1 MDALVVSKCNR
12 LSGKIKLY
20 GAKNAILPII
30 AACVLTSDEVQ
41 LCGCPHLSDIDDML
55 AIIAS
60 IGGNVRFDGEQIFVC
75 CKAVN
80 PYTIDYALM
89 RKIRSSVFILG
100 PLLSRCG
107 EAEIALPGGCEIGQR
122 PIDLHL
128 DGLKSLGV
136 SVQECSQ
143 KNTVSCKGLPRG
155 GIVKLKYPSVG
166 ATENLMMAAA
176 IGTKK
181 TVIYGAA
188 KEPEIVD
195 LAMFLNT
202 LGARVFGAG
211 TDLIVVE
218 GKGRLHGARYRSV
231 PDRIVAGTYMA
242 AVGAVGGDVYIEGA
256 IGDHLDAALHKFRLM
271 GMDIMEEQ
279 RGIRVRQNGRIKAVK
294 QTVTLPYPGFPTDL
308 QPLLVAALCS
318 AEGESVVT
326 ETLFEN
332 RFRYVYQLERMGA
345 DVILDGCNSVI
356 IKGRSLYGAEVYAQD
371 LRGGAALVV
380 AALTAEG
387 QTTVNGVEYIDRGYQ
402 SLGDELN
409 LLGANIKRLTL
420 Q

>member
-20 GAKNAILPII
+20 GAKNAILPIL

-60 IGGNVRFDGEQIFVC
+60 IGGEVSFDCGQITVC

-80 PYTIDYALM
+80 PYSIDHALM

-128 DGLKSLGV
+128 DGLKTLGV
-136 SVQECSQ
+136 GVQECSQ

-155 GIVKLKYPSVG
+155 GVVRLNYPSVG

-218 GKGRLHGARYRSV
+218 GKERLHGARYKPV
-231 PDRIVAGTYMA
+231 PDRIVAGTYIA

-271 GMDIMEEQ
+271 GLDIMEEQ
-279 RGIRVRQNGRIKAVK
+279 RGLRVRHNGRLKAVK
-294 QTVTLPYPGFPTDL
+294 QTVTLPYPGFATDL

-318 AEGESVVT
+318 ADGKSVVT

-332 RFRYVYQLERMGA
+332 RFRYVYQLQRMGA
-345 DVILDGCNSVI
+345 NIILDGCNTAI
-356 IKGRSLYGAEVYAQD
+356 INGSCLSGADVYAQD

-380 AALTAEG
+380 AALSAEG
-387 QTTVNGVEYIDRGYQ
+387 QSTVSGVEYIDRGYQ
-402 SLGDELN
+402 SLSDELN
-409 LLGANIKRLTL
+409 SLGANIKRLTL
-420 Q
+420 